1 MGGLPASEPKAF
13 CPAHARPSRPHASE
27 PRQQHAAEHG
37 WCEAPFYVSGERQL
51 WRLGKAYL
59 DSYAELPSKAEVA
72 AAVGDGKSCARV
84 SAFF

>member
-1 MGGLPASEPKAF
+1 MQKGSGA
-13 CPAHARPSRPHASE
+13 

-37 WCEAPFYVSGERQL
+37 WCEAPFYVAGERQL

-72 AAVGDGKSCARV
+72 AGVRCPVWSWCI
-84 SAFF
+84 